1 MFTAVFIPFFEKNL
15 QPHGT
20 GYFGRRHL
28 WLDDMPPFTGTQSIQ
43 KTCRYLLPSGHKAG
57 IQSHQLLQCQKSE
70 AVCTCF
76 MCNENL
82 LKLQVTF
89 AVDKCRTLKGGPKY

>member
-1 MFTAVFIPFFEKNL
+1 MFTAAFIPLFEKNL

-20 GYFGRRHL
+20 GHYGRRHL

-43 KTCRYLLPSGHKAG
+43 KTCRYLVPAGHKAG
-57 IQSHQLLQCQKSE
+57 IQSHQLLQCQKSD

-82 LKLQVTF
+82 LKLQVLISVTIYQW
-89 AVDKCRTLKGGPKY
+89 LEH